1 MPQHECGVDVAVVVG
16 LRQCVATT
24 PEKYAIFAI
33 PSNQPAQIFG
43 RAIGAAVSKTAGS
56 TQSILRYP
64 ARQHTQTNGYH
75 HAKKAS

>member
-1 MPQHECGVDVAVVVG
+1 LDVAIVVG

-24 PEKYAIFAI
+24 PKKHTIVAT
-33 PSNQPAQIFG
+33 PSSQPAQIFG
-43 RAIGAAVSKTAGS
+43 LAIGAAVSKTAGS